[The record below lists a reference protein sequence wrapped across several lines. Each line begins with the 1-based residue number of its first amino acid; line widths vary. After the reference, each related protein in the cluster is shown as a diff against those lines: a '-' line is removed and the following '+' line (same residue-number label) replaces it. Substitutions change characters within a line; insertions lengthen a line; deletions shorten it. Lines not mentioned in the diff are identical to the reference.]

1 MKPYN
6 YLFLFILLLIPFSF
20 QEDSP
25 PDTLEL
31 DGKNCINAVYEDC
44 DKVIINTPGHICCQ
58 INDESAYGVIKQA
71 CELKTTKE
79 AQNKLVGS
87 SFIINKELGGIQI
100 YNEKYGG
107 VSGNITERAEQLRR
121 DITIN
126 CYTWDLFVKLINVK
140 DYTSKEISILKSDN
154 HCLTYFNSYLFPT
167 ITNKRQVTKEI
178 CFNALLLPSTK
189 NEGITC
195 GYMEID
201 IEKSGSN
208 ENIKTCF
215 LYEPKVV
222 NIGILDES
230 TKGNLNALTKKSED
244 DNINYNFTIYAK
256 NSAIYS
262 YDSRNEKITEINRAA
277 SNYSRMYKF
286 IFINYIFVFVVL
298 FL

>member
-1 MKPYN
+1 MKAYY
-6 YLFLFILLLIPFSF
+6 YLFFQIILQLIPFSF
-20 QEDSP
+20 QEGDSSP
-25 PDTLEL
+25 STLEI
-31 DGKNCINAVYEDC
+31 DADNCINAIYEDC
-44 DKVIINTPGHICCQ
+44 DKVEINTPGHICCQ
-58 INDESAYGVIKQA
+58 INDESANGVIKQA

-79 AQNKLVGS
+79 AQDKLVGS

-100 YNEKYGG
+100 YNGKYGG
-107 VSGNITERAEQLRR
+107 ITGNITERAEKLRH

-126 CYTWDLFVKLINVK
+126 CYIWDLFVKLINVN

-154 HCLTYFNSYLFPT
+154 HCLTYFNSYLFPI

-201 IEKSGSN
+201 IEKSDLNSK

-215 LYEPKVV
+215 LYDPKVV

-244 DNINYNFTIYAK
+244 IKY
-256 NSAIYS
+256 
-262 YDSRNEKITEINRAA
+262 
-277 SNYSRMYKF
+277 
-286 IFINYIFVFVVL
+286 
-298 FL
+298 